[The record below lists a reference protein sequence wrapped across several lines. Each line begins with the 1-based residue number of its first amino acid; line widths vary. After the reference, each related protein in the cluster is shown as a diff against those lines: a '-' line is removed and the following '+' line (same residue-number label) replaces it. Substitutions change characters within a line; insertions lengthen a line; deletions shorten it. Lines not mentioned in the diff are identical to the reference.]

1 MLWSAQARG
10 LITFLIGAGMVI
22 HETLLTNGDRP
33 YVLTAALALMGFPFV
48 LGFET
53 KSFKSDNTTEKKGG
67 DS

>member
-1 MLWSAQARG
+1 
-10 LITFLIGAGMVI
+10 MVI

>member
-1 MLWSAQARG
+1 MRRWSGQLQG
-10 LITFLIGAGMVI
+10 IVCFFLGAAIVI

-33 YVLTAALALMGFPFV
+33 YILTAALALMGFPFV

-53 KSFKSDNTTEKKGG
+53 KSLKRESSNGKEV